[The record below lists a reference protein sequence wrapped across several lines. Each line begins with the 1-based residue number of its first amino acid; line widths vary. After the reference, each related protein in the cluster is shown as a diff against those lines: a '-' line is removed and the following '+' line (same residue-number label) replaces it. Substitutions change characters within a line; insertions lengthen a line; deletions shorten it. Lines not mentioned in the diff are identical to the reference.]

1 VRRRPRDLVLLFHRT
16 EHLFLFF
23 EYLCTLPGAL
33 RVSPN
38 PHQSLKLVGYF
49 AVRVLCERRRLPH
62 FLALSVVLVV
72 FGIGV
77 FLLPQLFPP
86 LYLVPEP
93 AGDSRHEEPIALA
106 RVGPF
111 VFVDRLLRIDLVRL
125 ALAASVVPLRVLPR
139 AIARP
144 RPRPRVSGLAVGAPR
159 RATPSP
165 LPARRSARL
174 PLSVAPVVVVVARS
188 AVLVAAAAPLPLVAA
203 LVIIP
208 PVLRLAL
215 PRPSRRLLRFRL
227 GVVRFLLKNVVLPSD
242 HVTVFLLFFRYG
254 KSGG

>member
-1 VRRRPRDLVLLFHRT
+1 MTSHRRVVLAT
-16 EHLFLFF
+16 
-23 EYLCTLPGAL
+23 
-33 RVSPN
+33 
-38 PHQSLKLVGYF
+38 
-49 AVRVLCERRRLPH
+49 VRVLCERRRLPH

-111 VFVDRLLRIDLVRL
+111 VFVDRLLRIWRRGVRSSCVIVPGVLTDPVRL
-125 ALAASVVPLRVLPR
+125 AFAASVVPLRVLPR

-144 RPRPRVSGLAVGAPR
+144 RPRPRVSRLAVGAPR